1 MCIFLKKELEKIY
14 LLQNPAQLKRQIDKK
29 LQLLYK
35 TYQEKKNKKE
45 REIKVDIKKNDKK
58 LKTLLVRKYI
68 AEPEPVSV

>member
-1 MCIFLKKELEKIY
+1 MEKIY